1 MNMGT
6 KEIILII
13 ALPLLILLIVRGYGK
28 LTKLKKENSIV
39 DWKYYVYLYVLFLM
53 PVLGAILIEIL
64 PNKTQYKSA

>member
-1 MNMGT
+1 MGT